1 MSNIW
6 ALVIAI
12 AICLI
17 AVVLAYYNGK
27 KAERL
32 SSIKRLKKE
41 LERFYETDKTVSD
54 MPINTVRERLRNIR
68 KK

>member
-1 MSNIW
+1 MSSIW
-6 ALVIAI
+6 ALVIAV

-17 AVVLAYYNGK
+17 SVVLAYYNGK

-32 SSIKRLKKE
+32 SGIKRLKKE

-54 MPINTVRERLRNIR
+54 MPINTIRERLRNIR

>member
-1 MSNIW
+1 MSSIL
-6 ALVIAI
+6 ALVIAV

-17 AVVLAYYNGK
+17 SVVLAYYNGK

-41 LERFYETDKTVSD
+41 VERFYETNKTVSD
-54 MPINTVRERLRNIR
+54 MPINTIRERLRNIR

>member
-1 MSNIW
+1 MSTVW
-6 ALVIAI
+6 AIVAAI
-12 AICLI
+12 VSGCVAMLF
-17 AVVLAYYNGK
+17 AYLNGR

-41 LERFYETDKTVSD
+41 LERFYETNKTVSD
-54 MPINTVRERLRNIR
+54 MPINTIRERLRNIH